1 MSKVLPLGSRAK
13 DIVTGFTGILT
24 ARIQYL
30 TGCDRYNI
38 TPVVK
43 KGESKIEE
51 SNSFDVNSIE
61 ILDEWVSLHFAEQ
74 PSKAPKLSKT
84 GWPASYKVSNQR
96 R

>member
-61 ILDEWVSLHFAEQ
+61 ILDAGVSKHFEE
-74 PSKAPKLSKT
+74 PSKPSKT